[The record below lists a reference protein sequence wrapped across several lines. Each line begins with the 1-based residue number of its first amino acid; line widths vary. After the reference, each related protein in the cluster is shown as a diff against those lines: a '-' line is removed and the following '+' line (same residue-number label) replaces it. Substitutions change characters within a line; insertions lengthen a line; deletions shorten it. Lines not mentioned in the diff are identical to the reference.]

1 MNFRPS
7 RTWIG
12 PALGPVQ
19 NKYLVGGK
27 VMQSTAFWYAGG
39 GGYGS
44 SSSSVFKN
52 QFWSINI
59 EDAMS

>member
-1 MNFRPS
+1 ME
-7 RTWIG
+7 W
-12 PALGPVQ
+12 
-19 NKYLVGGK
+19 YLVGGK